1 MSRRTLAT
9 TWSSFERLVRLHAKS
24 LAKTGDGKAA
34 KGGGKTEA
42 IDELIRKSNAS
53 RIGEALATLF
63 VHPYGMTEAT
73 VQFAESTKGKFPDWN
88 TTYDE
93 NKGVIWVN
101 VLGVFR
107 FLDECAA
114 AVETLKTPEARK
126 SFQDYRYQAYLA
138 QLGKLPSR
146 NVLFLLILRQVAA
159 AQHITDVEK
168 KGGEIE
174 VAKGEV
180 YLQLLWAFKEL
191 ESFFR
196 RTSGVDLRAEF
207 GILWLESD
215 WYVGK

>member
-1 MSRRTLAT
+1 
-9 TWSSFERLVRLHAKS
+9 
-24 LAKTGDGKAA
+24 
-34 KGGGKTEA
+34 
-42 IDELIRKSNAS
+42 
-53 RIGEALATLF
+53 
-63 VHPYGMTEAT
+63 MTEAT

-93 NKGVIWVN
+93 SKGVIWVN
-101 VLGVFR
+101 VIGVFR
-107 FLDECAA
+107 FLDECAT

-146 NVLFLLILRQVAA
+146 DVLFLLVLRQVAS

-191 ESFFR
+191 EAFFR
-196 RTSGVDLRAEF
+196 RTSGVDLRSEY